1 MGIRAWSPDVCSSD
15 LVGNRPEF
23 RRVLQ
28 ERAEP
33 DRNQGM
39 QVVQGVVDDVD
50 HARTQLDI
58 GLLQGMVVRCQQPQR
73 PTLDLDD
80 GTVDLFPDMAVLA
93 LYGAAEISRQLPG
106 LQDEIGRASRRE
118 RVCQYV

>member
-1 MGIRAWSPDVCSSD
+1 MRISDWSSDVCSSD
-15 LVGNRPEF
+15 LEQDPIDQGVILHMAVRQPEGVGNLPEF

-93 LYGAAEISRQLPG
+93 LYDRTS
-106 LQDEIGRASRRE
+106 
-118 RVCQYV
+118 VV

>member
-1 MGIRAWSPDVCSSD
+1 MAVRQPEG
-15 LVGNRPEF
+15 VGNLPEF

-106 LQDEIGRASRRE
+106 LQDVDRKSTRLKSSHKCASRMPS
-118 RVCQYV
+118 

>member
-1 MGIRAWSPDVCSSD
+1 MIRRPPESTRTDTLFPYTTLFRSILHMAVRQPEG
-15 LVGNRPEF
+15 VGNLPEF

-93 LYGAAEISRQLPG
+93 LYDRTS
-106 LQDEIGRASRRE
+106 
-118 RVCQYV
+118 VV